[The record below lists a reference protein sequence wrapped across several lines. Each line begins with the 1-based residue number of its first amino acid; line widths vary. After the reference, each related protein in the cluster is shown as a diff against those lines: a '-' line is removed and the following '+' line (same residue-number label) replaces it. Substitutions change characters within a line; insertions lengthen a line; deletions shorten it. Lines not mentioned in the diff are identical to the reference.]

1 MPHIQSATLPEE
13 LVARLTIPTD
23 ELLRLAGG
31 FGGWNS
37 GDPDRRS
44 AMRFGATRPVLAHP
58 LDEHFEP
65 SGHPFV
71 ALARNLSSEG
81 LALLVPH
88 SCDASFLRLR
98 MTSPTGEDTVEVL
111 LEVGR
116 WVHVGD
122 VVEIAGRFVHSPGGD
137 RPAPRATACAAAN

>member
-1 MPHIQSATLPEE
+1 MPRIQSATLPED

-31 FGGWNS
+31 FGSWRL
-37 GDPDRRS
+37 GDPDRRGT
-44 AMRFGATRPVLAHP
+44 MRFGATRPVLAHP

-65 SGHPFV
+65 QGSPFV

-81 LALLVPH
+81 LALLVPQV
-88 SCDASFLRLR
+88 CDARYLRLR
-98 MTSPTGEDTVEVL
+98 MSNPTHEDTVELL

-116 WVHVGD
+116 WTRLGD
-122 VVEIAGRFVHSPGGD
+122 VIEIAGRFVHPLDGNHAGLFEV
-137 RPAPRATACAAAN
+137 CEAAS